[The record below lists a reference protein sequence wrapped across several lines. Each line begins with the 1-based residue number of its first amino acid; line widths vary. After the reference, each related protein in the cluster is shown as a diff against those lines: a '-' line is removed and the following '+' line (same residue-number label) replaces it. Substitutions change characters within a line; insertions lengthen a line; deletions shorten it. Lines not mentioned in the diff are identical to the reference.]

1 MEKGIKKKKKSKNS
15 YMTIDFEKK
24 KMNEGFYLH
33 IMCDI
38 LCVFI

>member
-1 MEKGIKKKKKSKNS
+1 MEKGIKKKKSKNS
-15 YMTIDFEKK
+15 YMTIDFEK